1 MLKSIVGGV
10 GMSVTDYSSDVGS
23 SVYSLFRSAGGDN
36 SKIVNDNA
44 GTPDGLS
51 LAGGV
56 VSVSGVMSGSVR
68 VTMPRHGGGSVV
80 VYPGQSK
87 TAGGARFRAV
97 SGLHRLE
104 SGTYVHVSTGE
115 LLELCRG
122 DVLPAL
128 DEYRAFGDDP
138 VWVDNVNNVVLARPD
153 AIRNARA
160 SRKKLLNYAMNNSW
174 QMFMT
179 MTFARDKVQARGH
192 ADRFDV
198 EIIKSVRVWLNNRRR
213 AYGAFDYLMVPELHK
228 NGAIHLHMLL
238 MGLPESQMVPALYPD
253 GRRRVDA
260 GGRFQWRWLDASVT
274 WGFTDGS
281 KVDDVAA
288 VSQYVS
294 KYISKSF
301 DARRAWD
308 VDTGASA
315 PGQSLQGVS
324 VSGLGYQRFYVSRGV
339 ESAPV
344 FVADDMT
351 VVLDDTWYVINT
363 DGSRGFGVS
372 RSPDVRVLAAV
383 KFGGLDD
390 DWVRSLLDQMLESRV
405 LDE

>member
-1 MLKSIVGGV
+1 
-10 GMSVTDYSSDVGS
+10 MSLIDKCSG
-23 SVYSLFRSAGGDN
+23 LRAGDGFPSFPSNAGDN
-36 SKIVNDNA
+36 NGLAIDVVDIQN
-44 GTPDGLS
+44 TPDGHTL
-51 LAGGV
+51 GGGAFS
-56 VSVSGVMSGSVR
+56 SVVMSGSVR
-68 VTMPRHGGGSVV
+68 VTIPRHGGGSVV
-80 VYPGQSK
+80 VYPGQAK

-97 SGLHRLE
+97 SGVHRLDAG
-104 SGTYVHVSTGE
+104 SWVHVSTGE
-115 LLELCRG
+115 VLELGRG

-128 DEYRAFGDDP
+128 DEYRPFGDDP

-160 SRKKLLNYAMNNSW
+160 SRKKLLNYALNNSW

-198 EIIKSVRVWLNNRRR
+198 GIIKSVRVWLNNRRR
-213 AYGAFDYLMVPELHK
+213 VYGAFDYLMVPELHK
-228 NGAIHLHMLL
+228 NGAIHIHMLL

-260 GGRFQWRWLDASVT
+260 GGRFQWRWLDASIT

-372 RSPDVRVLAAV
+372 RSPGVRVLAAV